1 MSGASLFP
9 FLLRNI
15 AFLARRLVPWRY
27 TIVFDYILLNHHH
40 LSTLLF
46 PTLQTRIYLAVTV
59 LLYLMS
65 ISISLILD
73 LHNSYLAQF
82 TYGTRLLIFMFHT
95 VSARFAGFQTFDIS
109 HFTSATLI
117 IYLLLMITKPQML
130 CALTESRFELTWV
143 SLRSNKIGEIE
154 EEQVQEQHQQ
164 LDPSTSNSVN
174 QISVLRRRASLAT
187 SGDASIPR
195 QMNLYFDRQRYT
207 TKELMHKT
215 KRLDVDAKKHR
226 YLSQL
231 HTRLFLL
238 KFVQAICKHALH
250 TFGQTRTWLV
260 IFIFLVC
267 AIENERV
274 GIDSNI
280 TVFKVVFE
288 IISAFGCVGLSLG
301 YPGVASSFTTV
312 LLPTSRVIVGL
323 TMLLG
328 RHRGL
333 YASLKDQ
340 EEIEH
345 SASDLLKK
353 WKEETIHQWET
364 SDKQG
369 LFLTRL

>member
-46 PTLQTRIYLAVTV
+46 PTLQTRIYLAITV
-59 LLYLMS
+59 LLYLVS

-130 CALTESRFELTWV
+130 CALTQSRFELTWV
-143 SLRSNKIGEIE
+143 SLRSNKTGGTED
-154 EEQVQEQHQQ
+154 EQVQEQHQQ
-164 LDPSTSNSVN
+164 QDPSISNSVN
-174 QISVLRRRASLAT
+174 QIPVLRRRASMAT
-187 SGDASIPR
+187 AGDASIPR
-195 QMNLYFDRQRYT
+195 QINLYFDRQRHT
-207 TKELMHKT
+207 AKELMHKT
-215 KRLDVDAKKHR
+215 QRLDVDAKKHR

-231 HTRLFLL
+231 HIRLFLL
-238 KFVQAICKHALH
+238 KFVQAVCKHAVH
-250 TFGQTRTWLV
+250 TFGQTRIWLV

-267 AIENERV
+267 AIEYERV

-333 YASLKDQ
+333 HASLKDQ

-345 SASDLLKK
+345 SASDLLEK
-353 WKEETIHQWET
+353 WKEETIYEWET
-364 SDKQG
+364 SEKQG